1 MLDSSPVPEITA
13 DDFARRFSMRPGQLM
28 WFLGAGVSASAGIPT
43 ASDMIWRFKRD
54 LYVAQRRVSAQTVS
68 DLADPAVQ
76 RQLDSHIATL
86 DRLPPPGSPEEYSA
100 LFEAAYPAEK
110 DRQTFIASMIAG
122 AKLAYGHL
130 ALAAM
135 LKARHSNLVWTTNF
149 DHLLADASAKTFGT
163 TRDLTVVGLETTGL
177 AGQQIAS
184 QSWPIEVK
192 IHGDFRSQHLKNT
205 AAELRHQD
213 AQLGAQLAD
222 NCGRFGMIVAGYSGR
237 DQSVMS
243 VFEGALA
250 AVSPFPNGFFWL
262 HRGADPPLPQVAE
275 LIARAADAGV
285 EAAMVRI
292 DSFDEIMSDLVR
304 QIGTLDTAELD
315 TLGATRSRVSA
326 ARAPAGTPGW
336 PIIRLNA
343 IEVTVR
349 PTHCRKVVCT
359 IGGFRDMREA
369 VEAAGVDLVVSR
381 TSRGVLGFGADDDF
395 RAAFDSFDV
404 VEFDIASLE
413 TGRMRYDSHERGLL
427 RTALI
432 RALAAGKGLDV
443 VHQRSQDLVAP
454 AHASDPAWQKLS
466 EVAGRIEGT
475 IPGHPEIRWREG
487 AALRLEWADER
498 LWLLVDPRVVFDG
511 VTDENKAFAADFA
524 RERTAQRYNQKLDKL
539 VAFWTKR
546 LAGADLRA
554 FGIGNGIDAV
564 FTLDRDTAFSRT
576 MQA

>member
-1 MLDSSPVPEITA
+1 
-13 DDFARRFSMRPGQLM
+13 M

-43 ASDMIWRFKRD
+43 AWDMIWRFKRD
-54 LYVAQRRVSAQTVS
+54 LFIAQRKVSAQTVA

-76 RQLDSHIATL
+76 RRLDAHIATL
-86 DRLPPPGSPEEYSA
+86 DRLPSAGSSEEYSA
-100 LFEAAYPAEK
+100 LFEATYPAEK

-135 LKARHSNLVWTTNF
+135 LKAGHSNLVWTTNF

-163 TRDLTVVGLETTGL
+163 TRNLTVVGLDGTCL

-192 IHGDFRSQHLKNT
+192 LHGDFRSQHLKNT
-205 AAELRHQD
+205 AAELRQQD

-222 NCGRFGMIVAGYSGR
+222 NCGRYGMIVAGYSGR
-237 DQSVMS
+237 DQSVMA
-243 VFEGALA
+243 VLDQALA
-250 AVSPFPNGFFWL
+250 ATTPFPNGLFWL
-262 HRGADPPLPQVAE
+262 HRGANPPLPQVAD
-275 LIARAADAGV
+275 LLARAVSAGV
-285 EAAMVRI
+285 EAALVRI
-292 DSFDEIMSDLVR
+292 DSFDEMMSDLVR
-304 QIGTLDTAELD
+304 QVGTLDTAELD
-315 TLGATRSRVSA
+315 ALGASRARVSA
-326 ARAPAGTPGW
+326 ARAPTGTPGW

-343 IEVTVR
+343 IEVTSR
-349 PTHCRKVVCT
+349 PSHCRKVVCSV
-359 IGGFRDMREA
+359 GGFRDMREA
-369 VEAAGVDLVVSR
+369 VEAAGVDLVVAR

-395 RAAFDSFDV
+395 RAAFGSFDIA
-404 VEFDIASLE
+404 EFDIANLE
-413 TGRMRYDSHERGLL
+413 KGRMRYDSHERGLL
-427 RTALI
+427 RSALI
-432 RALAAGKGLDV
+432 RALAGGKALDV

-454 AHASDPAWQKLS
+454 ADATNPAWQKLA
-466 EVAGRIEGT
+466 EIAGRVEGT
-475 IPGHPEIRWREG
+475 IRDHPEIRWREG

-511 VTDENKAFAADFA
+511 VTDENKAIAAEFA
-524 RERTAQRYNQKLDKL
+524 RERTAQRYNQKVDKL

-546 LAGADLRA
+546 LAAEDLRA

-576 MQA
+576 VPA